1 MAHLT
6 TAQAAAIFKRAR
18 LTITGYCTRRGLIQ
32 GAVKI
37 RGRWRIPADVDEI
50 RVGQYEVVQAAGLT
64 VEGARVSAQK

>member
-1 MAHLT
+1 MIYLN

-18 LTITGYCTRRGLIQ
+18 LTITGYCTRGLIP

-64 VEGARVSAQK
+64 VEGVRVSAPK

>member
-1 MAHLT
+1 MIYLT

-18 LTITGYCTRRGLIQ
+18 WTITGYCTRGLIQ